1 MEVEDMY
8 NNHDNTLNSK
18 SFKFTLSNKKKSS
31 FSWTVIWKKL
41 ELLLDSTYKSAVDT
55 LTLGYWATQPSD

>member
-18 SFKFTLSNKKKSS
+18 SFKFTLSNKKNP
-31 FSWTVIWKKL
+31 VL
-41 ELLLDSTYKSAVDT
+41 VE
-55 LTLGYWATQPSD
+55 Q